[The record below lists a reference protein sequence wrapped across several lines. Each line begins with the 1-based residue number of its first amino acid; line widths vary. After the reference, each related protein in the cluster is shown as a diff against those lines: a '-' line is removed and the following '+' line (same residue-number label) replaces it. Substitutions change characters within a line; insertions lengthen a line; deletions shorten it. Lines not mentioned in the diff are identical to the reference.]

1 MLCAG
6 FFGCVYQPYVL
17 TISEVLFYFPI
28 KVQKNC
34 HKTVTDS
41 SLHLMPGNCSVLTV
55 TLFIIMLADIRPD
68 NLQISC
74 GFPDSDACN
83 HTDTSPFPEC
93 CLHPENYSANVLPPR
108 DIPPRYGATALHSAF
123 PSLLRGKRP
132 PVLELYPC
140 VQVPLSRR
148 NYYNPEHTIVRSSF
162 LIMDNL
168 LSIVGVLAMLT
179 IKMLILNVI
188 RCGLYLRID
197 EFGVA
202 CHLCNFLEYDC
213 VVYGL
218 CCILAPGERSV
229 VLA

>member
-1 MLCAG
+1 
-6 FFGCVYQPYVL
+6 
-17 TISEVLFYFPI
+17 
-28 KVQKNC
+28 
-34 HKTVTDS
+34 
-41 SLHLMPGNCSVLTV
+41 MPGNCSVLTV
-55 TLFIIMLADIRPD
+55 TPFIIMLADIRPD

-83 HTDTSPFPEC
+83 HTDTSLFPEY
-93 CLHPENYSANVLPPR
+93 CLHPENCSANVLPPR

-148 NYYNPEHTIVRSSF
+148 NYYNPEHTIVHSSFFDYRQFIVHNSF

-168 LSIVGVLAMLT
+168 LSIIGVRAMLT

-197 EFGVA
+197 ELGVA
-202 CHLCNFLEYDC
+202 CHLCNFLKYDC
-213 VVYGL
+213 IVYGL
-218 CCILAPGERSV
+218 CCILAPCERSV
-229 VLA
+229 VLT